1 MKCVGC
7 GVKVQTVDETK
18 EGYVSEIHVIENGEN
33 VYCKR
38 CFDIIHYNRRYNV
51 PPENKLFYDKMNQVK
66 KKNPKDV
73 ILLLLDVLDIYSGF
87 IPNIENIIGDMKVI
101 ILINKIDLMP
111 KSIKLRHIEDS
122 VRELA
127 KKHNLNVISVYPV
140 SSKNKK
146 NIETVLKKIDKL
158 RYNKYSNKPLF
169 NNCYVVG
176 CASVG
181 KSTFINS
188 VKEICGL
195 DNSTP
200 ITTSDQ
206 FQTTLDIIKVE
217 LGAKFF
223 INDTPG
229 VINNNSFSAYL
240 DYESVKIVTPKS
252 FLRVRTYQL
261 QNGQTLFLGGLVRAD
276 ISCDGVCSVSC
287 FISNNLYVHRT
298 KTIKAEEILETQK
311 FKLLVPPLNDIE
323 YDRLGSI
330 KVHDI
335 EIKEKE
341 FYDIIIPGI
350 GFLHVSGE
358 NLKIKLHLSEK
369 VKFECIK
376 SFI

>member
-7 GVKVQTVDETK
+7 GVKIQTVDENK
-18 EGYVSEIHVIENGEN
+18 EGYVNEIHVIENGEN

-51 PPENKLFYDKMNQVK
+51 PPENKLFYDKMKLVQS
-66 KKNPKDV
+66 KNPKDV

-87 IPNIENIIGDMKVI
+87 IPNIEKVVGNMKVI

-111 KSIKLRHIEDS
+111 KSIKLRHIEDA
-122 VRELA
+122 VRNIA
-127 KKHNLNVISVYPV
+127 AKHNLNVISVYPV

-188 VKEICGL
+188 VKEICGR

-229 VINNNSFSAYL
+229 VINNNSYSAYL
-240 DYESVKIVTPKS
+240 DYESVKVLTPKS

-261 QNGQTLFLGGLVRAD
+261 NSGQTLYLGGLVRVD
-276 ISCDGVCSVSC
+276 IECDTHANVSC
-287 FISNNLYVHRT
+287 FVSNNLYIHRT
-298 KTIKAEEILETQK
+298 KTEKADEIRETQK
-311 FKLLVPPLNDIE
+311 YKMLAPPLTEDE
-323 YDRLGSI
+323 YARIGEF
-330 KVHDI
+330 KTH
-335 EIKEKE
+335 EIVADSDE
-341 FYDIIIPGI
+341 FYDLIIPGV
-350 GFLHVSGE
+350 GFLHMSGD
-358 NLKIKLHLSEK
+358 NLRIKLTLSEK
-369 VKFECIK
+369 VKYEFIK

>member
-1 MKCVGC
+1 MKCIGC

-51 PPENKLFYDKMNQVK
+51 PPENKLFYDKMKQVQ
-66 KKNPKDV
+66 KKNSKDV

-87 IPNIENIIGDMKVI
+87 IPNIEQIIGNMKVI

-111 KSIKLRHIEDS
+111 KSIKLRHIEES

-127 KKHNLNVISVYPV
+127 KRHNLNVISIYPI
-140 SSKNKK
+140 SSKSKK

-158 RYNKYSNKPLF
+158 RFNRYSVKPLF

-188 VKEICGL
+188 VKEICGVN
-195 DNSTP
+195 NSNP

-240 DYESVKIVTPKS
+240 DYDSVKIVTPKS

-261 QNGQTLFLGGLVRAD
+261 NTDQTLFLGGLIQAD
-276 ISCDGVCSVSC
+276 FTCDGVCSVSC
-287 FISNNLYVHRT
+287 FVSNDLYIHRT
-298 KTIKAEEILETQK
+298 KTIKALEIKDTQK
-311 FKLLVPPLNDIE
+311 FKLLVPPLNEEE
-323 YDRLGSI
+323 YDRLGNV
-330 KVHDI
+330 KTHEI
-335 EIKEKE
+335 EIGDDG
-341 FYDIIIPGI
+341 FYDLIIPGI
-350 GFLHVSGE
+350 GFLHMCGK
-358 NLKIKLHLSEK
+358 NLKVKLHLSEK